1 MDQPRVS
8 SKFPDRGTCVICL
21 VKPSVDAAWVRTARA
36 NRILET
42 SDRFKNAGC
51 QWLRAP
57 VAIRAGECVRRVAG
71 VLVSGARI
79 CGTRIVGTRP
89 HAFQPDRT
97 SVQLVGVLD
106 RLSRRDGHWHTCQQ
120 PPTDAVMWWWGGLK
134 GTVRFSQ
141 PERQGGSAD
150 SSRDARIH
158 T

>member
-1 MDQPRVS
+1 MNRNIYESVYEVESILKTSADIGPVGDS
-8 SKFPDRGTCVICL
+8 SEIQ
-21 VKPSVDAAWVRTARA
+21 A
-36 NRILET
+36 IL
-42 SDRFKNAGC
+42 
-51 QWLRAP
+51 
-57 VAIRAGECVRRVAG
+57 
-71 VLVSGARI
+71 
-79 CGTRIVGTRP
+79 TR
-89 HAFQPDRT
+89 DME
-97 SVQLVGVLD
+97 QLVGMLD